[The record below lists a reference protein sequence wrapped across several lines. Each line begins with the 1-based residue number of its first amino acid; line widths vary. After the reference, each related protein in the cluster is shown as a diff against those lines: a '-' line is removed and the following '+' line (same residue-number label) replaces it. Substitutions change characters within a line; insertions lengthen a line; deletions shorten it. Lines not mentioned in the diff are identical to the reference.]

1 MRWVYVF
8 FNTQNPAFKQL
19 LNFENDPFVIR
30 VAFALADNFK
40 LPFSIDDEICIG
52 LQHAKEY
59 WVLYILC
66 NSTYICSTK
75 ILLLYWCLPCHSKT
89 QLCLACTLDTRP
101 VFEGHNT
108 YDFLAILNTLETHKD
123 TFCFSTKWPCM
134 WQTCT
139 LICWYGIALQFIPFF
154 CKITKKM

>member
-1 MRWVYVF
+1 MTLLLYELPLRLPTISNFLFRLMMKYALGF
-8 FNTQNPAFKQL
+8 NMQKNTQY
-19 LNFENDPFVIR
+19 
-30 VAFALADNFK
+30 
-40 LPFSIDDEICIG
+40 CT
-52 LQHAKEY
+52 Y
-59 WVLYILC
+59 YVLVH
-66 NSTYICSTK
+66 TYICSTK

-123 TFCFSTKWPCM
+123 TFCFSTKCPCM

-139 LICWYGIALQFIPFF
+139 LICWYGIALQFIPFL
-154 CKITKKM
+154 CKITKKCNIL